1 MRNILLIVFTLCITF
16 YANQAF
22 SQEWKSLKSYQKETG
37 ETLLQKGCWLKRDR
51 KHQTKVWKQAN
62 LYNLTIVTGNQ
73 KYQSISQ
80 IRDFYLWFDADRK
93 KQGHEILGVG
103 IAAIAAKQLS
113 KLDSGFIRFFVVR
126 NQEIVEFANEGSHKV
141 FEFGFPLMKNVY
153 FSDELITGKNAKNWS
168 LKYGKI
174 EQCDILQPLYKQ
186 LSTKALSRLA
196 KMARGKGIFN
206 LGVPKRLK
214 FVGNIEDC
222 QTRFEHGLYK
232 LKPYYLQRSE

>member
-214 FVGNIEDC
+214 YVGNIEDC